1 MRPSRDGCWL
11 SVLPFLG
18 PPVLAD
24 GALGG
29 LPARRRLLVAA
40 LVQVL
45 PVLSVLVVLLVGAVL
60 MVDVW

>member
-1 MRPSRDGCWL
+1 
-11 SVLPFLG
+11 
-18 PPVLAD
+18 VLAD

-29 LPARRRLLVAA
+29 FPDLRRLLVAA

-60 MVDVW
+60 IVAVW